1 MGGDNLNNFSRTANC
16 KKCGSTNLKINSK
29 NGEVEF
35 ICGDCGEVVGSVKYE
50 PYSTLRSKCNSC
62 NSEIFKVKITD
73 TDDVP
78 YWSVSCSKCEI
89 SPSIKYV
96 DSDGNEIE
104 REVRELLIIK
114 DEIKELRN
122 EVSSLESDLRELES
136 KTCSIDYAVDNHENE
151 ITNLKNELE
160 GFENSISDLDWKIKH
175 IS

>member
-16 KKCGSTNLKINSK
+16 KKCGSTNLMINSK

-35 ICGDCGEVVGSVKYE
+35 VCGDCGEVVGAVKYE
-50 PYSTLRSKCNSC
+50 AYSTLRSKCNNC
-62 NSEIFKVKITD
+62 NGEVFKVKITD
-73 TDDVP
+73 TDDTP
-78 YWSVSCSKCEI
+78 YWSASCSKCEI
-89 SPSIKYV
+89 PPSIKYV

-122 EVSSLESDLRELES
+122 EVNSLESDFKELES

-151 ITNLKNELE
+151 INNLKTELE
-160 GFENSISDLDWKIKH
+160 SFQNSISDLDWKIKH